1 MRQRS
6 EVEAAAQ
13 TSVVNFPKGAPHDID
28 AKLRILDDALA
39 ILRDDMAPLIS
50 RAEGLQ
56 SNLVNAVRDR
66 KNRGCLRYS
75 LIRQTKNA

>member
-1 MRQRS
+1 
-6 EVEAAAQ
+6 
-13 TSVVNFPKGAPHDID
+13 
-28 AKLRILDDALA
+28 LDDALA

-50 RAEGLQ
+50 RAEGLR

-75 LIRQTKNA
+75 FDSAKEECMTKAEALPLW